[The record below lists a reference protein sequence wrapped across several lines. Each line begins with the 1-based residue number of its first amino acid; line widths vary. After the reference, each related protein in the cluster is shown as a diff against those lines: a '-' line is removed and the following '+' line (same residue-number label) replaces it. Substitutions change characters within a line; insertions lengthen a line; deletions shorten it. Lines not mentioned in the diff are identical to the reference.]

1 MGHVQKLSTLLF
13 VLALAL
19 LWGGSVRAASFSAS
33 LSVEEGRPGT
43 QVEARFFYNGTLSG
57 VAALRIR
64 LEYDPEV
71 LRFQEVQ
78 YGDQLEKGE
87 AATKNEDGVLSTVVT
102 LPGEETSLDIGDLLV
117 CSFLVRGDA
126 PLEKT
131 LLRASVFQV
140 VDGNSEPV
148 QEGMETE
155 LALQVLPPPSTD
167 ARLLSLVPETGQ
179 LTPAFHPEVL
189 EYRLSVPFEV
199 TSMTFAAQPAEG
211 ASCRV
216 NRESLGAGGSDTLFR
231 ITVTAEDGETQRVYQ
246 VTVHRQEKEEEPEL
260 SQDARLLS
268 LVPET
273 GQLTPA
279 FHPEVLEYRLSV
291 PFEVTSM
298 TFAAQPAT
306 GASCRVN
313 RESLGAGGSD
323 TLFRITVTAE
333 DGETQRVYQVTVHR
347 QEKEEEP
354 ELSQDTRLLSL
365 LPETGEL
372 VPEFEPGI
380 LEYSLTVPYEVT
392 AMTFSAQPAEGA
404 SCRVNRKNLGAGGS
418 ATLFLLTVTAE
429 DGESKRVYQVTV
441 HRQEKEEEEKPTL
454 SQDARLLSLTPEQGQ
469 LSPAFDPE
477 VLEYRLT
484 VPFEVTTMTF
494 AAQPAEGA
502 SYRVNRKTLGAGGS
516 STLFTL
522 TVTAEDGTAKRVYQ
536 VTVYRQEKAAAASP
550 SPTRTPPPVS
560 VGSAGTSRPA
570 SSSTAGPAREETPA
584 PVQSAPAEEASAAPA
599 LEPVPVIEEEGGT
612 PSPSS
617 TEGGSGGLILQSGR
631 TTSLLPGLLA
641 GALFLLV
648 CFLSGPIARW
658 VNRHF
663 PASGKEPPQQRK

>member
-1 MGHVQKLSTLLF
+1 MGHVQKLSTFLF

-87 AATKNEDGVLSTVVT
+87 TATKNEDGVLSTVVT

-216 NRESLGAGGSDTLFR
+216 NRESLGT
-231 ITVTAEDGETQRVYQ
+231 
-246 VTVHRQEKEEEPEL
+246 
-260 SQDARLLS
+260 
-268 LVPET
+268 
-273 GQLTPA
+273 
-279 FHPEVLEYRLSV
+279 
-291 PFEVTSM
+291 
-298 TFAAQPAT
+298 
-306 GASCRVN
+306 
-313 RESLGAGGSD
+313 GGSD

-365 LPETGEL
+365 LPETGQL

-380 LEYSLTVPYEVT
+380 LEYSLTVPYEVA

-502 SYRVNRKTLGAGGS
+502 SYRVNRKNLGAGGS

-550 SPTRTPPPVS
+550 SPTRTPSPVS
-560 VGSAGTSRPA
+560 AGSAGTSRPS
-570 SSSTAGPAREETPA
+570 SSSTAGSAREETPA
-584 PVQSAPAEEASAAPA
+584 PVQSAPAEEASAAPS
-599 LEPVPVIEEEGGT
+599 LEPVPVIEEEGEA
-612 PSPSS
+612 PPPSS

>member
-1 MGHVQKLSTLLF
+1 MGHVQKLSTFLF

-199 TSMTFAAQPAEG
+199 TSMTFAAQPA
-211 ASCRV
+211 
-216 NRESLGAGGSDTLFR
+216 
-231 ITVTAEDGETQRVYQ
+231 
-246 VTVHRQEKEEEPEL
+246 
-260 SQDARLLS
+260 
-268 LVPET
+268 
-273 GQLTPA
+273 
-279 FHPEVLEYRLSV
+279 
-291 PFEVTSM
+291 
-298 TFAAQPAT
+298 T

-333 DGETQRVYQVTVHR
+333 DGESQRVYQVTVHR

-365 LPETGEL
+365 LPETGQL

-502 SYRVNRKTLGAGGS
+502 SYRVNRKNLGAGGS

-550 SPTRTPPPVS
+550 SPTRTPSPVS
-560 VGSAGTSRPA
+560 AGSAGTSRPS
-570 SSSTAGPAREETPA
+570 SSSTAGSAREETPA

-617 TEGGSGGLILQSGR
+617 TEGGSDGLVLQSGR

>member
-1 MGHVQKLSTLLF
+1 MGHVQKLSTFLF

-260 SQDARLLS
+260 SQD
-268 LVPET
+268 
-273 GQLTPA
+273 
-279 FHPEVLEYRLSV
+279 
-291 PFEVTSM
+291 
-298 TFAAQPAT
+298 
-306 GASCRVN
+306 
-313 RESLGAGGSD
+313 
-323 TLFRITVTAE
+323 
-333 DGETQRVYQVTVHR
+333 
-347 QEKEEEP
+347 
-354 ELSQDTRLLSL
+354 TRLLSL
-365 LPETGEL
+365 LPETGQL

-380 LEYSLTVPYEVT
+380 LEYSLTVPYEVA

-494 AAQPAEGA
+494 DAQPAEGA
-502 SYRVNRKTLGAGGS
+502 SYRVNRKNLGAGGS

-550 SPTRTPPPVS
+550 SPTRTPSPVS
-560 VGSAGTSRPA
+560 VGSAGTSRPS

-617 TEGGSGGLILQSGR
+617 TEGGSDGLVLQSGR

>member
-1 MGHVQKLSTLLF
+1 MGHVQKLSTFLF

-87 AATKNEDGVLSTVVT
+87 TATKNEDGVLSTVVT

-260 SQDARLLS
+260 SQD
-268 LVPET
+268 
-273 GQLTPA
+273 
-279 FHPEVLEYRLSV
+279 
-291 PFEVTSM
+291 
-298 TFAAQPAT
+298 
-306 GASCRVN
+306 
-313 RESLGAGGSD
+313 
-323 TLFRITVTAE
+323 
-333 DGETQRVYQVTVHR
+333 
-347 QEKEEEP
+347 
-354 ELSQDTRLLSL
+354 TRLLSL
-365 LPETGEL
+365 LPETGQL

-380 LEYSLTVPYEVT
+380 LEYSLTVPYEVA

-494 AAQPAEGA
+494 VAQPAEGA
-502 SYRVNRKTLGAGGS
+502 SYRVNRKNLGAGGS

-522 TVTAEDGTAKRVYQ
+522 TVTAEDGTAKRIYQ

-550 SPTRTPPPVS
+550 SPTRTPSPVS
-560 VGSAGTSRPA
+560 AGSAGTSRPA
-570 SSSTAGPAREETPA
+570 SSSTARPVREETPA
-584 PVQSAPAEEASAAPA
+584 PVQSAPVEEASAAPA

-617 TEGGSGGLILQSGR
+617 TESGSDGLILQSGR

>member
-1 MGHVQKLSTLLF
+1 MGHVQKLSTFLF

-148 QEGMETE
+148 QEVMETE
-155 LALQVLPPPSTD
+155 LALQVLPPPST
-167 ARLLSLVPETGQ
+167 
-179 LTPAFHPEVL
+179 
-189 EYRLSVPFEV
+189 
-199 TSMTFAAQPAEG
+199 
-211 ASCRV
+211 
-216 NRESLGAGGSDTLFR
+216 
-231 ITVTAEDGETQRVYQ
+231 
-246 VTVHRQEKEEEPEL
+246 
-260 SQDARLLS
+260 DARLLS

-502 SYRVNRKTLGAGGS
+502 SYRVNRKNLGAGGS

-560 VGSAGTSRPA
+560 VGSAGTSRPS

-617 TEGGSGGLILQSGR
+617 TEGGSDGLILQSGR

>member
-1 MGHVQKLSTLLF
+1 MGHVQKLSTFLF

-43 QVEARFFYNGTLSG
+43 PVEARFFYNGTLSG

-148 QEGMETE
+148 QEVMETE

-189 EYRLSVPFEV
+189 DYRLSVPFEV

-260 SQDARLLS
+260 SQD
-268 LVPET
+268 
-273 GQLTPA
+273 
-279 FHPEVLEYRLSV
+279 
-291 PFEVTSM
+291 
-298 TFAAQPAT
+298 
-306 GASCRVN
+306 
-313 RESLGAGGSD
+313 
-323 TLFRITVTAE
+323 
-333 DGETQRVYQVTVHR
+333 
-347 QEKEEEP
+347 
-354 ELSQDTRLLSL
+354 TRLLSL
-365 LPETGEL
+365 LPETGQL

-494 AAQPAEGA
+494 DAQPAEGA
-502 SYRVNRKTLGAGGS
+502 SYRVNRKNLGAGGS

-550 SPTRTPPPVS
+550 SPTRTPSPVS
-560 VGSAGTSRPA
+560 VGSAGTSRPS

-617 TEGGSGGLILQSGR
+617 TEGGSDGLVLQSGR

>member
-87 AATKNEDGVLSTVVT
+87 TATKNEDGVLPTVVT

-199 TSMTFAAQPAEG
+199 TSMTFAAQPA
-211 ASCRV
+211 
-216 NRESLGAGGSDTLFR
+216 
-231 ITVTAEDGETQRVYQ
+231 
-246 VTVHRQEKEEEPEL
+246 
-260 SQDARLLS
+260 
-268 LVPET
+268 
-273 GQLTPA
+273 
-279 FHPEVLEYRLSV
+279 
-291 PFEVTSM
+291 
-298 TFAAQPAT
+298 T

-365 LPETGEL
+365 LPETGQL

-502 SYRVNRKTLGAGGS
+502 SYRVNRKNLGAGGS

-550 SPTRTPPPVS
+550 SPTRTPSPVS
-560 VGSAGTSRPA
+560 VGSAGTSRPS

-617 TEGGSGGLILQSGR
+617 TEGGSDGLILQSGR

>member
-1 MGHVQKLSTLLF
+1 MGHVQKLSTFLF

-148 QEGMETE
+148 QEVMETE

-260 SQDARLLS
+260 SQD
-268 LVPET
+268 
-273 GQLTPA
+273 
-279 FHPEVLEYRLSV
+279 
-291 PFEVTSM
+291 
-298 TFAAQPAT
+298 
-306 GASCRVN
+306 
-313 RESLGAGGSD
+313 
-323 TLFRITVTAE
+323 
-333 DGETQRVYQVTVHR
+333 
-347 QEKEEEP
+347 
-354 ELSQDTRLLSL
+354 TRLLSL
-365 LPETGEL
+365 LPETGQL

-380 LEYSLTVPYEVT
+380 LEYSLTVPYEVA

-502 SYRVNRKTLGAGGS
+502 SYRVNRKNLGAGGS

-550 SPTRTPPPVS
+550 SPTRTPSPVS

-570 SSSTAGPAREETPA
+570 SSSTARPVREETPA

>member
-1 MGHVQKLSTLLF
+1 MGHVQKLSTFLF

-199 TSMTFAAQPAEG
+199 TSMTFTAQPAE
-211 ASCRV
+211 
-216 NRESLGAGGSDTLFR
+216 
-231 ITVTAEDGETQRVYQ
+231 
-246 VTVHRQEKEEEPEL
+246 
-260 SQDARLLS
+260 
-268 LVPET
+268 
-273 GQLTPA
+273 
-279 FHPEVLEYRLSV
+279 
-291 PFEVTSM
+291 
-298 TFAAQPAT
+298 

-365 LPETGEL
+365 LPETGQL

-380 LEYSLTVPYEVT
+380 LEYSLTVPYEVA

-502 SYRVNRKTLGAGGS
+502 SYRVNRKNLGAGGS

-550 SPTRTPPPVS
+550 SPTRTPSPVS

-570 SSSTAGPAREETPA
+570 SSSTARPVREETPA

-617 TEGGSGGLILQSGR
+617 TEGGSGGLVLQSGR

>member
-1 MGHVQKLSTLLF
+1 MGHVQKLSTFLF

-87 AATKNEDGVLSTVVT
+87 TATKNEDGVLSTVVT

-260 SQDARLLS
+260 SQD
-268 LVPET
+268 
-273 GQLTPA
+273 
-279 FHPEVLEYRLSV
+279 
-291 PFEVTSM
+291 
-298 TFAAQPAT
+298 
-306 GASCRVN
+306 
-313 RESLGAGGSD
+313 
-323 TLFRITVTAE
+323 
-333 DGETQRVYQVTVHR
+333 
-347 QEKEEEP
+347 
-354 ELSQDTRLLSL
+354 TRLLSL
-365 LPETGEL
+365 LPETGQL

-502 SYRVNRKTLGAGGS
+502 SCRVNRKNLGAGGS

-550 SPTRTPPPVS
+550 SPTRTPSPVS
-560 VGSAGTSRPA
+560 VGSAGTFRPS

>member
-1 MGHVQKLSTLLF
+1 MGHVQKLSTFLF

-57 VAALRIR
+57 VAALRLR

-87 AATKNEDGVLSTVVT
+87 AATKNEDGALSTVVT

-148 QEGMETE
+148 QEVMETE

-199 TSMTFAAQPAEG
+199 TSMTFSAQPAE
-211 ASCRV
+211 
-216 NRESLGAGGSDTLFR
+216 
-231 ITVTAEDGETQRVYQ
+231 
-246 VTVHRQEKEEEPEL
+246 
-260 SQDARLLS
+260 
-268 LVPET
+268 
-273 GQLTPA
+273 
-279 FHPEVLEYRLSV
+279 
-291 PFEVTSM
+291 
-298 TFAAQPAT
+298 

-365 LPETGEL
+365 LPETGQL

-502 SYRVNRKTLGAGGS
+502 SYRVNRKNLGAGGS

-550 SPTRTPPPVS
+550 SPTRTPSPVS

-570 SSSTAGPAREETPA
+570 SSSTARPVREETPA
-584 PVQSAPAEEASAAPA
+584 PVQSAPVEEASAAPA
-599 LEPVPVIEEEGGT
+599 LEPVPVIEEEEGT

-617 TEGGSGGLILQSGR
+617 TEGGSGGLVLQSGR

>member
-1 MGHVQKLSTLLF
+1 MGHVQKLSTFLF

-43 QVEARFFYNGTLSG
+43 PVEARFFYNGTLSG

-199 TSMTFAAQPAEG
+199 TSMTFAAQPA
-211 ASCRV
+211 
-216 NRESLGAGGSDTLFR
+216 
-231 ITVTAEDGETQRVYQ
+231 
-246 VTVHRQEKEEEPEL
+246 
-260 SQDARLLS
+260 
-268 LVPET
+268 
-273 GQLTPA
+273 
-279 FHPEVLEYRLSV
+279 
-291 PFEVTSM
+291 
-298 TFAAQPAT
+298 T

-365 LPETGEL
+365 LPETGQL

-502 SYRVNRKTLGAGGS
+502 SYRVNRKNLGAGGS

-550 SPTRTPPPVS
+550 SPTRTPSPVS
-560 VGSAGTSRPA
+560 VGSAGTSRPS

-617 TEGGSGGLILQSGR
+617 TEGGSDGLILQSGR

>member
-1 MGHVQKLSTLLF
+1 MGHVQKLSTFLF

-199 TSMTFAAQPAEG
+199 TSMTFAAQPA
-211 ASCRV
+211 
-216 NRESLGAGGSDTLFR
+216 
-231 ITVTAEDGETQRVYQ
+231 
-246 VTVHRQEKEEEPEL
+246 
-260 SQDARLLS
+260 
-268 LVPET
+268 
-273 GQLTPA
+273 
-279 FHPEVLEYRLSV
+279 
-291 PFEVTSM
+291 
-298 TFAAQPAT
+298 T

-365 LPETGEL
+365 LPETGQL

-494 AAQPAEGA
+494 DAQPAEGA
-502 SYRVNRKTLGAGGS
+502 SCRVNRKNLGAGGS

-550 SPTRTPPPVS
+550 SPTRTPSPVS

-570 SSSTAGPAREETPA
+570 SSSTARPVREETPA
-584 PVQSAPAEEASAAPA
+584 PVQSAPVEEASAAPA
-599 LEPVPVIEEEGGT
+599 LEPVPVIEEEEGT

-617 TEGGSGGLILQSGR
+617 TEGGSDGLVLQSGR

>member
-1 MGHVQKLSTLLF
+1 MGHVQKLSTFLF

-87 AATKNEDGVLSTVVT
+87 TATKNEDGVLSTVVT

-260 SQDARLLS
+260 SQD
-268 LVPET
+268 
-273 GQLTPA
+273 
-279 FHPEVLEYRLSV
+279 
-291 PFEVTSM
+291 
-298 TFAAQPAT
+298 
-306 GASCRVN
+306 
-313 RESLGAGGSD
+313 
-323 TLFRITVTAE
+323 
-333 DGETQRVYQVTVHR
+333 
-347 QEKEEEP
+347 
-354 ELSQDTRLLSL
+354 TRLLSL
-365 LPETGEL
+365 LPETGQL

-502 SYRVNRKTLGAGGS
+502 SYRVNRKNLGAGGS

>member
-1 MGHVQKLSTLLF
+1 MGHIQKLSTLLF

-260 SQDARLLS
+260 SQD
-268 LVPET
+268 
-273 GQLTPA
+273 
-279 FHPEVLEYRLSV
+279 
-291 PFEVTSM
+291 
-298 TFAAQPAT
+298 
-306 GASCRVN
+306 
-313 RESLGAGGSD
+313 
-323 TLFRITVTAE
+323 
-333 DGETQRVYQVTVHR
+333 
-347 QEKEEEP
+347 
-354 ELSQDTRLLSL
+354 TRLLSL
-365 LPETGEL
+365 LPETGQL

-380 LEYSLTVPYEVT
+380 LEYSLTVPYEVA

-502 SYRVNRKTLGAGGS
+502 SYRVNRKNLGAGGS

-550 SPTRTPPPVS
+550 SPTRTPSPVS
-560 VGSAGTSRPA
+560 AGSAGTSRPS
-570 SSSTAGPAREETPA
+570 SSSTAGSAREETPA
-584 PVQSAPAEEASAAPA
+584 PVQSAPAEEASAAPS
-599 LEPVPVIEEEGGT
+599 LEPVPVIEEEGEA
-612 PSPSS
+612 PPPSS

>member
-1 MGHVQKLSTLLF
+1 MGHVQKLSTFLF

-43 QVEARFFYNGTLSG
+43 PVEARFFYNGTLSG

-199 TSMTFAAQPAEG
+199 TSMTFAAQPA
-211 ASCRV
+211 
-216 NRESLGAGGSDTLFR
+216 
-231 ITVTAEDGETQRVYQ
+231 
-246 VTVHRQEKEEEPEL
+246 
-260 SQDARLLS
+260 
-268 LVPET
+268 
-273 GQLTPA
+273 
-279 FHPEVLEYRLSV
+279 
-291 PFEVTSM
+291 
-298 TFAAQPAT
+298 T

-365 LPETGEL
+365 LPETGQL
-372 VPEFEPGI
+372 VPDFEPEI
-380 LEYSLTVPYEVT
+380 LEYSLTVPYEVA

-502 SYRVNRKTLGAGGS
+502 SYRVNRKNLGAGGS

-550 SPTRTPPPVS
+550 SPTRTPSPVS
-560 VGSAGTSRPA
+560 AGSAGTSRPS

-584 PVQSAPAEEASAAPA
+584 PVQSAPVEEASAAPA

-617 TEGGSGGLILQSGR
+617 TEGGSGGLVLQSGR

>member
-1 MGHVQKLSTLLF
+1 MGHVQKLSTFLF

-43 QVEARFFYNGTLSG
+43 PVEARFFYNGTLSG

-87 AATKNEDGVLSTVVT
+87 TATKNEDGVLSTVVT

-148 QEGMETE
+148 QEVMETE

-231 ITVTAEDGETQRVYQ
+231 ITVTAEDGE
-246 VTVHRQEKEEEPEL
+246 
-260 SQDARLLS
+260 
-268 LVPET
+268 
-273 GQLTPA
+273 
-279 FHPEVLEYRLSV
+279 
-291 PFEVTSM
+291 
-298 TFAAQPAT
+298 
-306 GASCRVN
+306 
-313 RESLGAGGSD
+313 
-323 TLFRITVTAE
+323 I
-333 DGETQRVYQVTVHR
+333 QRVYQVTVHR

-365 LPETGEL
+365 LPETGQL

-429 DGESKRVYQVTV
+429 DGETQRVYQVTV

-502 SYRVNRKTLGAGGS
+502 SYRVNRKNLGAGGS

-536 VTVYRQEKAAAASP
+536 VTVYRQEKTAAASP
-550 SPTRTPPPVS
+550 SPTRTPSPVS

-617 TEGGSGGLILQSGR
+617 TEGGSGGLVLQSGR

>member
-1 MGHVQKLSTLLF
+1 MGHVQKLSTFLF

-260 SQDARLLS
+260 SQD
-268 LVPET
+268 
-273 GQLTPA
+273 
-279 FHPEVLEYRLSV
+279 
-291 PFEVTSM
+291 
-298 TFAAQPAT
+298 
-306 GASCRVN
+306 
-313 RESLGAGGSD
+313 
-323 TLFRITVTAE
+323 
-333 DGETQRVYQVTVHR
+333 
-347 QEKEEEP
+347 
-354 ELSQDTRLLSL
+354 TRLLSL

-502 SYRVNRKTLGAGGS
+502 SYRVNRKNLGAGGS

-550 SPTRTPPPVS
+550 SPTRTSSPVS
-560 VGSAGTSRPA
+560 AGSAGTSRPS
-570 SSSTAGPAREETPA
+570 SSSTTGPAREETPA

>member
-43 QVEARFFYNGTLSG
+43 PVEARFFYNGTLSG

-148 QEGMETE
+148 QEVMETE

-260 SQDARLLS
+260 SQD
-268 LVPET
+268 
-273 GQLTPA
+273 
-279 FHPEVLEYRLSV
+279 
-291 PFEVTSM
+291 
-298 TFAAQPAT
+298 
-306 GASCRVN
+306 
-313 RESLGAGGSD
+313 
-323 TLFRITVTAE
+323 
-333 DGETQRVYQVTVHR
+333 
-347 QEKEEEP
+347 
-354 ELSQDTRLLSL
+354 TRLLSL
-365 LPETGEL
+365 LPETGQL

-454 SQDARLLSLTPEQGQ
+454 SRDARLLSLTPEQGQ

-502 SYRVNRKTLGAGGS
+502 SYRVNRKNLGAGGS

-560 VGSAGTSRPA
+560 VGSAGTSRPS

-617 TEGGSGGLILQSGR
+617 TESGSDGLILQSGR

>member
-1 MGHVQKLSTLLF
+1 MGHVQKLSTFLF

-43 QVEARFFYNGTLSG
+43 PVEARFFYNGTLSG

-199 TSMTFAAQPAEG
+199 TSMTFAAQPA
-211 ASCRV
+211 
-216 NRESLGAGGSDTLFR
+216 
-231 ITVTAEDGETQRVYQ
+231 
-246 VTVHRQEKEEEPEL
+246 
-260 SQDARLLS
+260 
-268 LVPET
+268 
-273 GQLTPA
+273 
-279 FHPEVLEYRLSV
+279 
-291 PFEVTSM
+291 
-298 TFAAQPAT
+298 T

-365 LPETGEL
+365 LPETGQL

-502 SYRVNRKTLGAGGS
+502 SYRVNRKNLGAGGS

-550 SPTRTPPPVS
+550 SPTRTPSPVS
-560 VGSAGTSRPA
+560 VGSAGTSRPS

-617 TEGGSGGLILQSGR
+617 TEGGSDGLVLQSGR

>member
-1 MGHVQKLSTLLF
+1 MGHVQKLSTFLF

-260 SQDARLLS
+260 SQD
-268 LVPET
+268 
-273 GQLTPA
+273 
-279 FHPEVLEYRLSV
+279 
-291 PFEVTSM
+291 
-298 TFAAQPAT
+298 
-306 GASCRVN
+306 
-313 RESLGAGGSD
+313 
-323 TLFRITVTAE
+323 
-333 DGETQRVYQVTVHR
+333 
-347 QEKEEEP
+347 
-354 ELSQDTRLLSL
+354 TRLLSL
-365 LPETGEL
+365 LPETGQL

-380 LEYSLTVPYEVT
+380 LEYSLTVPYEVA

-502 SYRVNRKTLGAGGS
+502 SYRVNRKNLGAGGS

-550 SPTRTPPPVS
+550 SPTRTPSPVS
-560 VGSAGTSRPA
+560 AGSAGTSRPS
-570 SSSTAGPAREETPA
+570 SSSTAGSAREETPA
-584 PVQSAPAEEASAAPA
+584 PVQSAPVEEASAAPA

-663 PASGKEPPQQRK
+663 LASGKEPPQQRK

>member
-1 MGHVQKLSTLLF
+1 MGHVQKLSTFLF

-199 TSMTFAAQPAEG
+199 TSMTFAAQPA
-211 ASCRV
+211 
-216 NRESLGAGGSDTLFR
+216 
-231 ITVTAEDGETQRVYQ
+231 
-246 VTVHRQEKEEEPEL
+246 
-260 SQDARLLS
+260 
-268 LVPET
+268 
-273 GQLTPA
+273 
-279 FHPEVLEYRLSV
+279 
-291 PFEVTSM
+291 
-298 TFAAQPAT
+298 T

-365 LPETGEL
+365 LPETGQL

-392 AMTFSAQPAEGA
+392 AMTFAAQPAEGA

-441 HRQEKEEEEKPTL
+441 HRREKEEEEKPTL

-502 SYRVNRKTLGAGGS
+502 SYRVNRKNLGAGGS

-550 SPTRTPPPVS
+550 SPTRTPSPVS
-560 VGSAGTSRPA
+560 VGSAGTFRPS

-617 TEGGSGGLILQSGR
+617 TEGGSGGLVLQSGR

>member
-1 MGHVQKLSTLLF
+1 MGHIQKLSTLLF

-57 VAALRIR
+57 VAALRLR

-148 QEGMETE
+148 QEVMETE

-216 NRESLGAGGSDTLFR
+216 NRESLGT
-231 ITVTAEDGETQRVYQ
+231 
-246 VTVHRQEKEEEPEL
+246 
-260 SQDARLLS
+260 
-268 LVPET
+268 
-273 GQLTPA
+273 
-279 FHPEVLEYRLSV
+279 
-291 PFEVTSM
+291 
-298 TFAAQPAT
+298 
-306 GASCRVN
+306 
-313 RESLGAGGSD
+313 GGSD

-365 LPETGEL
+365 LPETGQL

-494 AAQPAEGA
+494 VAQPAEGA
-502 SYRVNRKTLGAGGS
+502 SYRVNRKNLGAGGS

-522 TVTAEDGTAKRVYQ
+522 TVTAEDGTAKRIYQ

-550 SPTRTPPPVS
+550 SPTRAPSPVS
-560 VGSAGTSRPA
+560 AGSAGTSRPA
-570 SSSTAGPAREETPA
+570 SSSTARPVREETPA
-584 PVQSAPAEEASAAPA
+584 PVQSAPVEEASAAPA

>member
-1 MGHVQKLSTLLF
+1 MGHVQKLSTFLF

-87 AATKNEDGVLSTVVT
+87 TATKNEDGVLSTVVT

-167 ARLLSLVPETGQ
+167 TRLLSLLPETGQ
-179 LTPAFHPEVL
+179 LVPEFEPGIL
-189 EYRLSVPFEV
+189 EYSLTVPYEV
-199 TSMTFAAQPAEG
+199 AAMTFSAQPAEG

-216 NRESLGAGGSDTLFR
+216 NRKNLGAGGSATLFLL
-231 ITVTAEDGETQRVYQ
+231 TVTAEDGES
-246 VTVHRQEKEEEPEL
+246 K
-260 SQDARLLS
+260 
-268 LVPET
+268 
-273 GQLTPA
+273 
-279 FHPEVLEYRLSV
+279 
-291 PFEVTSM
+291 
-298 TFAAQPAT
+298 
-306 GASCRVN
+306 
-313 RESLGAGGSD
+313 
-323 TLFRITVTAE
+323 
-333 DGETQRVYQVTVHR
+333 RVYQVTVHR

-365 LPETGEL
+365 LPETGQL

-380 LEYSLTVPYEVT
+380 LEYSLTVPYEVA

-494 AAQPAEGA
+494 VAQPAEGA
-502 SYRVNRKTLGAGGS
+502 SYRVNRKNLGAGGS

-522 TVTAEDGTAKRVYQ
+522 TVTAEDGTAKRIYQ

-550 SPTRTPPPVS
+550 SPTRTPSPVS
-560 VGSAGTSRPA
+560 AGSAGTSRPA
-570 SSSTAGPAREETPA
+570 SSSTARPVREETPA
-584 PVQSAPAEEASAAPA
+584 PVQSAPVEEASAAPA

-617 TEGGSGGLILQSGR
+617 TEGGSDGLVLQSGR

>member
-57 VAALRIR
+57 VAALRLR

-148 QEGMETE
+148 QEVMETE
-155 LALQVLPPPSTD
+155 LALQVLPPPST
-167 ARLLSLVPETGQ
+167 
-179 LTPAFHPEVL
+179 
-189 EYRLSVPFEV
+189 
-199 TSMTFAAQPAEG
+199 
-211 ASCRV
+211 
-216 NRESLGAGGSDTLFR
+216 
-231 ITVTAEDGETQRVYQ
+231 
-246 VTVHRQEKEEEPEL
+246 
-260 SQDARLLS
+260 DARLLS

-365 LPETGEL
+365 LPETGQL

-502 SYRVNRKTLGAGGS
+502 SYRVNRKNLGAGGS

-560 VGSAGTSRPA
+560 VGSAGTSRPS

-617 TEGGSGGLILQSGR
+617 TEGGSDGLILQSGR

>member
-1 MGHVQKLSTLLF
+1 MGHVQKLSTFLF

-43 QVEARFFYNGTLSG
+43 PVEARFFYNGTLSG

-199 TSMTFAAQPAEG
+199 TSMTFAAQPA
-211 ASCRV
+211 
-216 NRESLGAGGSDTLFR
+216 
-231 ITVTAEDGETQRVYQ
+231 
-246 VTVHRQEKEEEPEL
+246 
-260 SQDARLLS
+260 
-268 LVPET
+268 
-273 GQLTPA
+273 
-279 FHPEVLEYRLSV
+279 
-291 PFEVTSM
+291 
-298 TFAAQPAT
+298 T

-365 LPETGEL
+365 LPETGQL

-494 AAQPAEGA
+494 DAQPAEGA
-502 SYRVNRKTLGAGGS
+502 SYRVNRKNLGAGGS

-550 SPTRTPPPVS
+550 SPTRTPSPVS
-560 VGSAGTSRPA
+560 VGSAGTSRPS

-617 TEGGSGGLILQSGR
+617 TEGGSGGLVLQSGR

>member
-1 MGHVQKLSTLLF
+1 MGHVQKLSTFLF

-148 QEGMETE
+148 QEVMETE

-216 NRESLGAGGSDTLFR
+216 NRKNLGAGGSATLFLL
-231 ITVTAEDGETQRVYQ
+231 TVTAEDGES
-246 VTVHRQEKEEEPEL
+246 K
-260 SQDARLLS
+260 
-268 LVPET
+268 
-273 GQLTPA
+273 
-279 FHPEVLEYRLSV
+279 
-291 PFEVTSM
+291 
-298 TFAAQPAT
+298 
-306 GASCRVN
+306 
-313 RESLGAGGSD
+313 
-323 TLFRITVTAE
+323 
-333 DGETQRVYQVTVHR
+333 RVYQVTVHR

-365 LPETGEL
+365 LPETGQL

-502 SYRVNRKTLGAGGS
+502 SYRVNRKNLGAGGS

>member
-1 MGHVQKLSTLLF
+1 MGHIQKLSTLLF

-199 TSMTFAAQPAEG
+199 TSMTFAAQPA
-211 ASCRV
+211 
-216 NRESLGAGGSDTLFR
+216 
-231 ITVTAEDGETQRVYQ
+231 
-246 VTVHRQEKEEEPEL
+246 
-260 SQDARLLS
+260 
-268 LVPET
+268 
-273 GQLTPA
+273 
-279 FHPEVLEYRLSV
+279 
-291 PFEVTSM
+291 
-298 TFAAQPAT
+298 T

-365 LPETGEL
+365 LPETGQL

-441 HRQEKEEEEKPTL
+441 HRREKEEEEKPTL

-502 SYRVNRKTLGAGGS
+502 SYRVNRKNLGAGGS

>member
-1 MGHVQKLSTLLF
+1 MGHVQKLSTFLF

-43 QVEARFFYNGTLSG
+43 PVEARFFYNGTLSG

-148 QEGMETE
+148 QEVMETE
-155 LALQVLPPPSTD
+155 LALQVLPPPST
-167 ARLLSLVPETGQ
+167 
-179 LTPAFHPEVL
+179 
-189 EYRLSVPFEV
+189 
-199 TSMTFAAQPAEG
+199 
-211 ASCRV
+211 
-216 NRESLGAGGSDTLFR
+216 
-231 ITVTAEDGETQRVYQ
+231 
-246 VTVHRQEKEEEPEL
+246 
-260 SQDARLLS
+260 DARLLS

-365 LPETGEL
+365 LPETGQL

-502 SYRVNRKTLGAGGS
+502 SYRVNRKNLGAGGS

-550 SPTRTPPPVS
+550 SPTRTPSPVS
-560 VGSAGTSRPA
+560 VGSAGTSRPS
-570 SSSTAGPAREETPA
+570 SSSTARPVREETPA
-584 PVQSAPAEEASAAPA
+584 PVQSAPVEEASAAPA

-617 TEGGSGGLILQSGR
+617 TEGGSGGLVLQSGR

-641 GALFLLV
+641 GTLFLLV

>member
-1 MGHVQKLSTLLF
+1 MGHVQKLSTFLF

-87 AATKNEDGVLSTVVT
+87 TATKNEDGVLSTVVT

-260 SQDARLLS
+260 SQD
-268 LVPET
+268 
-273 GQLTPA
+273 
-279 FHPEVLEYRLSV
+279 
-291 PFEVTSM
+291 
-298 TFAAQPAT
+298 
-306 GASCRVN
+306 
-313 RESLGAGGSD
+313 
-323 TLFRITVTAE
+323 
-333 DGETQRVYQVTVHR
+333 
-347 QEKEEEP
+347 
-354 ELSQDTRLLSL
+354 TRLLSL
-365 LPETGEL
+365 LPETGQL

-494 AAQPAEGA
+494 DAQPAEGA
-502 SYRVNRKTLGAGGS
+502 SYRVNRKNLGAGGS

-550 SPTRTPPPVS
+550 SPTRTPSPVS
-560 VGSAGTSRPA
+560 VGSAGTSRPS

-617 TEGGSGGLILQSGR
+617 TEGGSDGLVLQSGR

>member
-1 MGHVQKLSTLLF
+1 MGHVQKLSTFLF

-43 QVEARFFYNGTLSG
+43 PVEARFFYNGTLSG

-199 TSMTFAAQPAEG
+199 TSMTFAAQPA
-211 ASCRV
+211 
-216 NRESLGAGGSDTLFR
+216 
-231 ITVTAEDGETQRVYQ
+231 
-246 VTVHRQEKEEEPEL
+246 
-260 SQDARLLS
+260 
-268 LVPET
+268 
-273 GQLTPA
+273 
-279 FHPEVLEYRLSV
+279 
-291 PFEVTSM
+291 
-298 TFAAQPAT
+298 T

-333 DGETQRVYQVTVHR
+333 DGESQRVYQVTVHR
-347 QEKEEEP
+347 QEKEEGP

-365 LPETGEL
+365 LPETGQL

-502 SYRVNRKTLGAGGS
+502 SYRVNRKNLGAGGS

-550 SPTRTPPPVS
+550 SPTRTPSPVS
-560 VGSAGTSRPA
+560 VGSAGTSRPV

>member
-1 MGHVQKLSTLLF
+1 MGHVQKLSTFLF

-260 SQDARLLS
+260 SQD
-268 LVPET
+268 
-273 GQLTPA
+273 
-279 FHPEVLEYRLSV
+279 
-291 PFEVTSM
+291 
-298 TFAAQPAT
+298 
-306 GASCRVN
+306 
-313 RESLGAGGSD
+313 
-323 TLFRITVTAE
+323 
-333 DGETQRVYQVTVHR
+333 
-347 QEKEEEP
+347 
-354 ELSQDTRLLSL
+354 TRLLSL
-365 LPETGEL
+365 LPETGQL

-380 LEYSLTVPYEVT
+380 LEYSLTVPYEVA

-502 SYRVNRKTLGAGGS
+502 SYRVNRKNLGAGGS

-536 VTVYRQEKAAAASP
+536 VTVYRQEKAAAVSP
-550 SPTRTPPPVS
+550 SPTRTPSPVS
-560 VGSAGTSRPA
+560 VGSAGTSRPS

-617 TEGGSGGLILQSGR
+617 TEGGSDGLVLQSGR

-663 PASGKEPPQQRK
+663 PASGKKPPQQRK

>member
-1 MGHVQKLSTLLF
+1 MGHVQKLSTFLF

-19 LWGGSVRAASFSAS
+19 LWGGSVRAASFSTS

-43 QVEARFFYNGTLSG
+43 PVEARFFYNGTLSG

-87 AATKNEDGVLSTVVT
+87 TATKNEDGVLSTVVT

-260 SQDARLLS
+260 SQD
-268 LVPET
+268 
-273 GQLTPA
+273 
-279 FHPEVLEYRLSV
+279 
-291 PFEVTSM
+291 
-298 TFAAQPAT
+298 
-306 GASCRVN
+306 
-313 RESLGAGGSD
+313 
-323 TLFRITVTAE
+323 
-333 DGETQRVYQVTVHR
+333 
-347 QEKEEEP
+347 
-354 ELSQDTRLLSL
+354 TRLLSL
-365 LPETGEL
+365 LPETGQL

-392 AMTFSAQPAEGA
+392 AMTFAAQPAEGA

-502 SYRVNRKTLGAGGS
+502 SYRVNRKNLGAGGS

>member
-1 MGHVQKLSTLLF
+1 MGHVQKLSTFLF

-87 AATKNEDGVLSTVVT
+87 TATKNEDGVLSTVVT

-260 SQDARLLS
+260 SQD
-268 LVPET
+268 
-273 GQLTPA
+273 
-279 FHPEVLEYRLSV
+279 
-291 PFEVTSM
+291 
-298 TFAAQPAT
+298 
-306 GASCRVN
+306 
-313 RESLGAGGSD
+313 
-323 TLFRITVTAE
+323 
-333 DGETQRVYQVTVHR
+333 
-347 QEKEEEP
+347 
-354 ELSQDTRLLSL
+354 TRLLSL
-365 LPETGEL
+365 LPETGQL
-372 VPEFEPGI
+372 VPDFEPEI
-380 LEYSLTVPYEVT
+380 LEYSLTVPYEVA

-494 AAQPAEGA
+494 VAQPAEGA
-502 SYRVNRKTLGAGGS
+502 SYRVNRKNLGAGGS

-522 TVTAEDGTAKRVYQ
+522 TVTAEDGTAKRIYQ

-550 SPTRTPPPVS
+550 SPTRTPSPVS
-560 VGSAGTSRPA
+560 AGSAGTSRPA
-570 SSSTAGPAREETPA
+570 SSSTARPVREETPA
-584 PVQSAPAEEASAAPA
+584 PVQSAPVEEASAAPA

>member
-1 MGHVQKLSTLLF
+1 MGHVQKLSTFLF

-131 LLRASVFQV
+131 FLRASVFQV

-260 SQDARLLS
+260 SQD
-268 LVPET
+268 
-273 GQLTPA
+273 
-279 FHPEVLEYRLSV
+279 
-291 PFEVTSM
+291 
-298 TFAAQPAT
+298 
-306 GASCRVN
+306 
-313 RESLGAGGSD
+313 
-323 TLFRITVTAE
+323 
-333 DGETQRVYQVTVHR
+333 
-347 QEKEEEP
+347 
-354 ELSQDTRLLSL
+354 TRLLSL
-365 LPETGEL
+365 LPETGQL

-502 SYRVNRKTLGAGGS
+502 SCRVNRKNLGAGGS

-550 SPTRTPPPVS
+550 SPTRTPSPVS
-560 VGSAGTSRPA
+560 VGSAGTFRPS

>member
-1 MGHVQKLSTLLF
+1 MGHVQKLSTFLF

-199 TSMTFAAQPAEG
+199 TSMTFAAQPA
-211 ASCRV
+211 
-216 NRESLGAGGSDTLFR
+216 
-231 ITVTAEDGETQRVYQ
+231 
-246 VTVHRQEKEEEPEL
+246 
-260 SQDARLLS
+260 
-268 LVPET
+268 
-273 GQLTPA
+273 
-279 FHPEVLEYRLSV
+279 
-291 PFEVTSM
+291 
-298 TFAAQPAT
+298 T

-365 LPETGEL
+365 LPETGQL

-380 LEYSLTVPYEVT
+380 LEYSLTVPYEVA

-502 SYRVNRKTLGAGGS
+502 SYRVNRKNLGAGGS

-550 SPTRTPPPVS
+550 SPTRTPSPVS
-560 VGSAGTSRPA
+560 VGSAGTSRPS

>member
-1 MGHVQKLSTLLF
+1 MGHVQKLSTFLF

-148 QEGMETE
+148 QEVMETE
-155 LALQVLPPPSTD
+155 LALQVLPPPST
-167 ARLLSLVPETGQ
+167 
-179 LTPAFHPEVL
+179 
-189 EYRLSVPFEV
+189 
-199 TSMTFAAQPAEG
+199 
-211 ASCRV
+211 
-216 NRESLGAGGSDTLFR
+216 
-231 ITVTAEDGETQRVYQ
+231 
-246 VTVHRQEKEEEPEL
+246 
-260 SQDARLLS
+260 DARLLS

-502 SYRVNRKTLGAGGS
+502 SYRVNRKNLGAGGS

-550 SPTRTPPPVS
+550 SPTRTPSPVS
-560 VGSAGTSRPA
+560 VGSAGTSRPS

-617 TEGGSGGLILQSGR
+617 TEGGSDGLVLQSGR

>member
-1 MGHVQKLSTLLF
+1 MGHVQKLSTFLF

-155 LALQVLPPPSTD
+155 LALQVLPPPST
-167 ARLLSLVPETGQ
+167 
-179 LTPAFHPEVL
+179 
-189 EYRLSVPFEV
+189 
-199 TSMTFAAQPAEG
+199 
-211 ASCRV
+211 
-216 NRESLGAGGSDTLFR
+216 
-231 ITVTAEDGETQRVYQ
+231 
-246 VTVHRQEKEEEPEL
+246 
-260 SQDARLLS
+260 DARLLS

-502 SYRVNRKTLGAGGS
+502 SYRVNRKNLGAGGS

-550 SPTRTPPPVS
+550 SPTRTPSPVS
-560 VGSAGTSRPA
+560 VGSAGTSRPS

-584 PVQSAPAEEASAAPA
+584 PVQSAPVEEASAAPA

-617 TEGGSGGLILQSGR
+617 TEGGSDGLVLQSGR

>member
-1 MGHVQKLSTLLF
+1 MGHVQKLSTFLF

-87 AATKNEDGVLSTVVT
+87 TATKNEDGVLSTVVT

-199 TSMTFAAQPAEG
+199 TSMTFAAQPA
-211 ASCRV
+211 
-216 NRESLGAGGSDTLFR
+216 
-231 ITVTAEDGETQRVYQ
+231 
-246 VTVHRQEKEEEPEL
+246 
-260 SQDARLLS
+260 
-268 LVPET
+268 
-273 GQLTPA
+273 
-279 FHPEVLEYRLSV
+279 
-291 PFEVTSM
+291 
-298 TFAAQPAT
+298 T

-365 LPETGEL
+365 LPETGQL

-418 ATLFLLTVTAE
+418 ATLFLLTITAE

-494 AAQPAEGA
+494 DAQPAEGA
-502 SYRVNRKTLGAGGS
+502 SYRVNRKNLGAGGS

-550 SPTRTPPPVS
+550 SPTRTPSPVS
-560 VGSAGTSRPA
+560 VGSAGTSRPS

-617 TEGGSGGLILQSGR
+617 TEGGSDGLVLQSGR

>member
-1 MGHVQKLSTLLF
+1 MGHVQKLSTFLF

-199 TSMTFAAQPAEG
+199 TSMTFAAQPA
-211 ASCRV
+211 
-216 NRESLGAGGSDTLFR
+216 
-231 ITVTAEDGETQRVYQ
+231 
-246 VTVHRQEKEEEPEL
+246 
-260 SQDARLLS
+260 
-268 LVPET
+268 
-273 GQLTPA
+273 
-279 FHPEVLEYRLSV
+279 
-291 PFEVTSM
+291 
-298 TFAAQPAT
+298 T

-365 LPETGEL
+365 LPETGQL

-502 SYRVNRKTLGAGGS
+502 SCRVNRKNLGAGGS

-560 VGSAGTSRPA
+560 VGSAGTSRPS

-617 TEGGSGGLILQSGR
+617 TESGSDGLILQSGR